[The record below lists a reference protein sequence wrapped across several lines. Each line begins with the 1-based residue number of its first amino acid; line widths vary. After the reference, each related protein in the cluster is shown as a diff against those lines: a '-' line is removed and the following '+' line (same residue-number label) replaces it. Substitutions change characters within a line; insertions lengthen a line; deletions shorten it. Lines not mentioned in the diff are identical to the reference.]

1 MAARAVSK
9 DTGISVRKIGRIVD
23 MVRGKRVDDALR
35 ILDFLPSPAAGRVA
49 RVVRSASA
57 NAENEMLTRT
67 SELRIT
73 EIFAD
78 EGPRLKRYRA
88 RARGRAA
95 RIIRRNSRITVVVD
109 EEAE

>member
-88 RARGRAA
+88 RARGRTA

-109 EEAE
+109 EGAE